1 MNGASA
7 PERIV
12 VPQKDTARRSRS
24 AVRIT
29 RESRD
34 RSSMAR
40 GFGSARTDEAVR
52 RAFERSV
59 AVPVTVNLPFWS
71 PRRTARH
78 EWHCRRNPQPTSAAA
93 GISAAILAETQRN
106 AGR

>member
-7 PERIV
+7 PERFV

-40 GFGSARTDEAVR
+40 GFVSARTDEAVR

-59 AVPVTVNLPFWS
+59 AVPVTDDLAFWS
-71 PRRTARH
+71 PRRTAHRDR
-78 EWHCRRNPQPTSAAA
+78 HCRRNPQPTSAAA
-93 GISAAILAETQRN
+93 GISVAILAETKRN